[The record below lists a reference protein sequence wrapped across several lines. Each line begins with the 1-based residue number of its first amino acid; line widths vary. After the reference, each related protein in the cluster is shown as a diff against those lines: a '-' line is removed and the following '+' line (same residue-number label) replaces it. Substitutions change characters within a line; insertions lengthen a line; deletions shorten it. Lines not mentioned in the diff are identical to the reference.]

1 MQLGER
7 RTKGKV
13 LLWKQNTLEK
23 LLSIEKLEL
32 STKTQK
38 P

>member
-13 LLWKQNTLEK
+13 LLWKKNTLEK
-23 LLSIEKLEL
+23 SLSIEKLEL
-32 STKTQK
+32 SIKTQR